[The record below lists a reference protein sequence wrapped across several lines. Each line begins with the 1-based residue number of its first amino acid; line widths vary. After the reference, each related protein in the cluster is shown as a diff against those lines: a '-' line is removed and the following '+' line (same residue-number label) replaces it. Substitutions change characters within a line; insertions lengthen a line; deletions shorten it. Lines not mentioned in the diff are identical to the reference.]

1 MKILDNKYKGPS
13 IVLTY
18 VSGIEGRPLV
28 RLAFNSL
35 KAAQARPVGSLSR
48 PALPRLAC
56 YSTMY

>member
-35 KAAQARPVGSLSR
+35 KAAQVRPVGSLSR
-48 PALPRLAC
+48 PALPSLAC